1 MRRTE
6 VLIPAATGRTYG
18 GQSSRKQKAVDF
30 VGFHLCEIPGLGKST
45 ETKQIR
51 GRQGLLAVYGVPF
64 WGEEKVS
71 KLEGRSPNTANV
83 PSTFCWL
90 ILCSVNLTIKKY
102 LHLSRG
108 PVFDDG

>member
-51 GRQGLLAVYGVPF
+51 GCQGLLAVYGVPF

-71 KLEGRSPNTANV
+71 KLEGTVAQHCEC
-83 PSTFCWL
+83 TIHFLLADFMFCE
-90 ILCSVNLTIKKY
+90 SY
-102 LHLSRG
+102 S
-108 PVFDDG
+108 